1 MRVLKFGGG
10 CLKDAACFIR
20 AAEIVRAAQGPRAAV
35 VSAANGVTDV
45 LARGVR
51 EAVRDSAAAAGMF
64 AAVREKHMDL
74 LEETLESGEVRENV
88 RAALEDRLMRLEKL
102 IMAVSYAGEASP
114 SLRANIL
121 STGERLAAILLSGAV
136 RAAGIPSAAWE
147 SDEIGMV
154 TDEAS
159 DNATVD
165 IDAFRENVS
174 PLARLIFQAGGVPV
188 ITGFFGRTPEGRV
201 AMFGRNGSDY
211 SAAVV
216 AAALDASRLEIW
228 KDVGGFMSTDP
239 NLVPEAVPIP
249 LLSWREAA
257 ELAYFGAKIVHPRT
271 FEPLIGREIE
281 VVIKSFAEPD
291 GPGTELR
298 AEGAETETVV
308 KSVTSNDRI
317 ARIRVQ
323 GPGVGIK
330 PGIIGRIGRGLADA
344 GINIHSVITS
354 QTCINLLVDRA
365 DARTGAEEV
374 LKLAN
379 GVVRE
384 VGLEEDIAL
393 VAVVGEGLLRRA
405 GVAARVF
412 SAVSRAGINV
422 EIISM
427 GASDVAAYFVVRR
440 DMATEAVRAVHGDFF
455 PGPAGGE
462 PPRRPYPAD
471 PD

>member
-10 CLKDAACFIR
+10 CLRDAACFIR
-20 AAEIVRAAQGPRAAV
+20 AAEIVRAEEGPRAVV
-35 VSAANGVTDV
+35 VSAVSGVTDA
-45 LARGVR
+45 LARGVC
-51 EAVRDSAAAAGMF
+51 EAARDDAATAGTLT
-64 AAVREKHMDL
+64 AIREKHMDL
-74 LEETLESGEVRENV
+74 LDGALKAGEVREDV
-88 RAALEDRLMRLEKL
+88 RTALEGKLMKLEKL
-102 IMAVSYAGEASP
+102 LMAVSYAGEASP

-121 STGERLAAILLSGAV
+121 STGERLAAVLLSGAV
-136 RAAGIPSAAWE
+136 RAAGVPSTAWE

-154 TDEAS
+154 TEEAS

-165 IDAFRENVS
+165 IDAFRGNVS
-174 PLARLIFQAGGVPV
+174 PLARLIFHAGGVPV
-188 ITGFFGRTPEGRV
+188 ITGFFGRTPAGRV

-216 AAALDASRLEIW
+216 AAVLEAARLEIW
-228 KDVGGFMSTDP
+228 KDVGGFMSADP
-239 NLVPEAVPIP
+239 DLVPEAVPVP
-249 LLSWREAA
+249 SLSWREAA

-271 FEPLIGREIE
+271 FEPLAGREIE
-281 VVIKSFAEPD
+281 VVIKSFADPG

-298 AEGAETETVV
+298 AEGSETETVV

-317 ARIRVQ
+317 ARIRVR

-330 PGIIGRIGRGLADA
+330 PGIVGRIGRGLADA

-365 DARTGAEEV
+365 DAQSGAEEV
-374 LKLAN
+374 RKIAN
-379 GVVRE
+379 GVVRDVE
-384 VGLEEDIAL
+384 LEEDIAL
-393 VAVVGEGLLRRA
+393 VAVVGEGLLRRT

-427 GASDVAAYFVVRR
+427 GASEVAAYFVVRR
-440 DMATEAVRAVHGDFF
+440 GLATKAVRAVHGDFF
-455 PGPAGGE
+455 PRPGGSDGPGMPISG
-462 PPRRPYPAD
+462 
-471 PD
+471 